1 MKEWNWKTMVELP
14 ADQARQEP
22 DASGVPESCP
32 CSCLRSMV
40 RVVDAVS
47 TEQAV
52 LEAQAAL
59 GDVTGKVLLSV
70 YRRAAAEDLLDL
82 VATGHDIGD
91 TLARIRVPVAAAS
104 MLAAVL
110 MDGVVRWATADEGD
124 VSMVGVAALRDRGQ
138 IIGLVVAEFARG
150 GSTGV
155 GKASAVCLRCVV
167 SVMSVVILRTMIDE
181 AQGNL
186 LTLARYRS
194 VAELSVQ
201 VTHDFNNMMQGVL
214 GNAALAKMDVPED
227 SPVAVSMAAI
237 EESATRA
244 SVLARKL
251 LNFAHDSAR
260 GGATC
265 DAVKAASDALD
276 LAGTLYLKGVTV
288 TKDLP
293 GHAVP
298 VRMTDNDLQ
307 NTLILLIK
315 SGVVRLRPVT
325 GAQLSIAGDPTSE
338 RAEVRLELDGVTQA
352 ISSED
357 GTKAELLASAAQAVA
372 TRSGASLGLASAPG
386 VISIVLTVAR
396 EVTQHSSSG
405 SGATAAPAQGIELR
419 GTRVVVVGKPSPLV
433 MLLGATGCTAQA
445 ALTWEDAA
453 QDVAHFAPSVALAII
468 SDNSDLDAAV
478 EGRRRLGLPVIV
490 ICQHGVGC
498 PADKASSVDGVL
510 GLPLD
515 LDDLRRILTR
525 VLH

>member
-1 MKEWNWKTMVELP
+1 
-14 ADQARQEP
+14 
-22 DASGVPESCP
+22 
-32 CSCLRSMV
+32 
-40 RVVDAVS
+40 
-47 TEQAV
+47 
-52 LEAQAAL
+52 
-59 GDVTGKVLLSV
+59 
-70 YRRAAAEDLLDL
+70 
-82 VATGHDIGD
+82 
-91 TLARIRVPVAAAS
+91 
-104 MLAAVL
+104 
-110 MDGVVRWATADEGD
+110 
-124 VSMVGVAALRDRGQ
+124 
-138 IIGLVVAEFARG
+138 
-150 GSTGV
+150 
-155 GKASAVCLRCVV
+155 
-167 SVMSVVILRTMIDE
+167 MSVVILRTTIDE

-214 GNAALAKMDVPED
+214 GNAALAKMDAPED
-227 SPVAVSMAAI
+227 SPIAMSLAAI

-265 DAVKAASDALD
+265 NAVKAASDALD

-298 VRMTDNDLQ
+298 VHMTDNDLH

-315 SGVVRLRPVT
+315 SGVLQLRPVT
-325 GAQLSIAGDPTSE
+325 DAQLTIAGDPTSE
-338 RAEVRLELDGVTQA
+338 RAEVRLELHGVAQA

-357 GTKAELLASAAQAVA
+357 GTEAKLLASAAQAAA
-372 TRSGASLGLASAPG
+372 TRSGASLDVTSGPG
-386 VISIVLTVAR
+386 VISIALTVAR
-396 EVTQHSSSG
+396 EVGQQSWST
-405 SGATAAPAQGIELR
+405 SGATAPAQGIDLR
-419 GTRVVVVGKPSPLV
+419 GTRVLVVGKPSPLV
-433 MLLGATGCTAQA
+433 MLLGATGCTAQT

-453 QDVAHFAPSVALAII
+453 QDVARSAPRVLLAVIGD
-468 SDNSDLDAAV
+468 SSDLDAAV
-478 EGRRRLGLPVIV
+478 EGRGRLGLPVIV

-515 LDDLRRILTR
+515 LDDLRRMLTR

>member
-1 MKEWNWKTMVELP
+1 MKDWSWTTMVELP
-14 ADQARQEP
+14 ADQAQQEP
-22 DASGVPESCP
+22 DASCVPGSCP

-40 RVVDAVS
+40 RVLDAVS

-70 YRRAAAEDLLDL
+70 YRRVAGENLLDL
-82 VATGHDIGD
+82 VATGHNPGD
-91 TLARIRVPVAAAS
+91 TLARIRVPVVAAS
-104 MLAAVL
+104 VLAAVL
-110 MDGVVRWATADEGD
+110 TDGVVRWATVDQGD
-124 VSMVGVAALRDRGQ
+124 VSAVGVAGLRDRGQ
-138 IIGLVVAEFARG
+138 IIGLVVSEFVRD
-150 GSTGV
+150 STGV
-155 GKASAVCLRCVV
+155 GKPSAICLRCVA
-167 SVMSVVILRTMIDE
+167 SVMSVIILRARVDE

-227 SPVAVSMAAI
+227 SPIALSMAAI

-251 LNFAHDSAR
+251 LNFARDSTK

-288 TKDLP
+288 IKDLP

-298 VRMTDNDLQ
+298 VRMIENDLQ
-307 NTLILLIK
+307 NDLVLLIK
-315 SGVVRLRPVT
+315 SGVLWLRPVT
-325 GAQLSIAGDPTSE
+325 GARLSIADDPTSE
-338 RAEVRLELDGVTQA
+338 HAEIRLELHGVTQA

-357 GTKAELLASAAQAVA
+357 GTEAKLLASAAQAVA
-372 TRSGASLGLASAPG
+372 TRSGALLDVTSAPG
-386 VISIVLTVAR
+386 VIIIVLTVAR
-396 EVTQHSSSG
+396 EVAQQASSDA
-405 SGATAAPAQGIELR
+405 GATPPAQGTDLR
-419 GTRVVVVGKPSPLV
+419 GTPVLVVGKPSPLV
-433 MLLGATGCTAQA
+433 MLLGTTGCTAQA
-445 ALTWEDAA
+445 VLTWEEAA
-453 QDVAHFAPSVALAII
+453 QDMAHFAPRVLLAVIGD
-468 SDNSDLDAAV
+468 SSDLDAAV

-490 ICQHGVGC
+490 ICQQGVGC
-498 PADKASSVDGVL
+498 PADKASSIDGVL

-515 LDDLRRILTR
+515 LDDLRRMLTR

>member
-1 MKEWNWKTMVELP
+1 MKEWSWKTMVELP
-14 ADQARQEP
+14 ADQTQQEP
-22 DASGVPESCP
+22 DASCVPGSRP

-40 RVVDAVS
+40 CVLDAVS

-70 YRRAAAEDLLDL
+70 YRRVETEDLLDL

-104 MLAAVL
+104 TLAAVL
-110 MDGVVRWATADEGD
+110 TDGAVHWATADEGD
-124 VSMVGVAALRDRGQ
+124 VSVVGVAALRDRGQ

-155 GKASAVCLRCVV
+155 GKPSAVCLRCVAA
-167 SVMSVVILRTMIDE
+167 VMSVVILRARIDE
-181 AQGNL
+181 AQGSL

-214 GNAALAKMDVPED
+214 GNAALAKMDIPED
-227 SPVAVSMAAI
+227 SPIIGSLAAI

-251 LNFAHDSAR
+251 LNFARDNSK

-265 DAVKAASDALD
+265 DAVKAALDALD

-288 TKDLP
+288 TKELP

-298 VRMTDNDLQ
+298 VRMTENDLQ
-307 NTLILLIK
+307 NALILLIK
-315 SGVVRLRPVT
+315 SSVLRLKPVT
-325 GAQLSIAGDPTSE
+325 GAQLSIAGDPTRE
-338 RAEVRLELDGVTQA
+338 RAEIRLELHGVTQA

-357 GTKAELLASAAQAVA
+357 GTEAELLASAAQAVA
-372 TRSGASLGLASAPG
+372 IGSGASLEVTSAPG
-386 VISIVLTVAR
+386 VISFVLTVAK
-396 EVTQHSSSG
+396 EVARQSSSD
-405 SGATAAPAQGIELR
+405 SGPTPPAQGMDLR
-419 GTRVVVVGKPSPLV
+419 GTRVLVVGKPSPLV

-445 ALTWEDAA
+445 VLTWEDAA
-453 QDVAHFAPSVALAII
+453 QDLAHFAPNIVLAVIGD
-468 SDNSDLDAAV
+468 SSDLDAAV
-478 EGRRRLGLPVIV
+478 EGRGRLGLPVIV

-498 PADKASSVDGVL
+498 PADKASSIDGVL

-515 LDDLRRILTR
+515 LDDLRRMFTR
-525 VLH
+525 VLR

>member
-1 MKEWNWKTMVELP
+1 MKEWSWKTMVELP
-14 ADQARQEP
+14 VDQARQEL
-22 DASGVPESCP
+22 DAPCIPGSCP

-40 RVVDAVS
+40 RVLDAVS

-70 YRRAAAEDLLDL
+70 YCKVPAEDVLDL
-82 VATGHDIGD
+82 VATGHDPGD
-91 TLARIRVPVAAAS
+91 TLARIRVPVVAAS
-104 MLAAVL
+104 MLAGVVT
-110 MDGVVRWATADEGD
+110 DGVVRWAMADEGK
-124 VSMVGVAALRDRGQ
+124 VSVVGVAPLHDRGQ
-138 IIGLVVAEFARG
+138 TSGLVVAEFARDG
-150 GSTGV
+150 TGV
-155 GKASAVCLRCVV
+155 GKPSAVCLRCVAAA
-167 SVMSVVILRTMIDE
+167 MSVVILRAKVDDV
-181 AQGNL
+181 QRSL
-186 LTLARYRS
+186 LSLARYRS

-214 GNAALAKMDVPED
+214 GNAALAKMDVPEN
-227 SPVAVSMAAI
+227 SPVTGSLAAI

-251 LNFAHDSAR
+251 LNFARDSAK

-288 TKDLP
+288 AKELP

-298 VRMTDNDLQ
+298 VRMTENDLQ
-307 NTLILLIK
+307 SALVLLIK
-315 SGVVRLRPVT
+315 SGVLRLRPVT
-325 GAQLSIAGDPTSE
+325 GAQLSIAGDPTRE
-338 RAEVRLELDGVTQA
+338 RAEIRLELHGVTQA

-357 GTKAELLASAAQAVA
+357 GTEAELLASAAQAVA
-372 TRSGASLGLASAPG
+372 ARSVASLDVTSAPG
-386 VISIVLTVAR
+386 IISVVLTVAR
-396 EVTQHSSSG
+396 EVAQQSSFDAD
-405 SGATAAPAQGIELR
+405 ATPPAQGMDLK
-419 GTRVVVVGKPSPLV
+419 GTPVLVVGKPSPLA

-453 QDVAHFAPSVALAII
+453 QDVVHFAPRVVLAVI
-468 SDNSDLDAAV
+468 DNSSELDAAV
-478 EGRRRLGLPVIV
+478 EGRGRLGLPVII
-490 ICQHGVGC
+490 ICRHGVGC

-515 LDDLRRILTR
+515 LDDLRRMLTR
-525 VLH
+525 VLR

>member
-1 MKEWNWKTMVELP
+1 MKDWSWTTMVGLP
-14 ADQARQEP
+14 ADQAQQEP
-22 DASGVPESCP
+22 DASGVPGNCP
-32 CSCLRSMV
+32 CLCLRSMV
-40 RVVDAVS
+40 RVLDAVS

-59 GDVTGKVLLSV
+59 GDVTGKGLLSV
-70 YRRAAAEDLLDL
+70 YRKVAAEDLLDL
-82 VATGHDIGD
+82 VATGHDPGD
-91 TLARIRVPVAAAS
+91 TLARIRVPVVEAS

-110 MDGVVRWATADEGD
+110 TDGVIRWATVDEGD
-124 VSMVGVAALRDRGQ
+124 VSAVGVAALRDRGQ
-138 IIGLVVAEFARG
+138 IIGLVVSEFAR

-155 GKASAVCLRCVV
+155 GKPSTVCLGCVA
-167 SVMSVVILRTMIDE
+167 SVMSVVILRARIDE

-227 SPVAVSMAAI
+227 SPVAVSMATIA
-237 EESATRA
+237 ESATRA

-251 LNFAHDSAR
+251 LNFARDSAKDR
-260 GGATC
+260 ATC

-288 TKDLP
+288 TKELP
-293 GHAVP
+293 GYAVP

-307 NTLILLIK
+307 NTVVLLIK
-315 SGVVRLRPVT
+315 SSVLRLRPVT
-325 GAQLSIAGDPTSE
+325 GARLSIVGEPTSE
-338 RAEVRLELDGVTQA
+338 RAEIRLELDGVTQA
-352 ISSED
+352 ISSKE
-357 GTKAELLASAAQAVA
+357 GTEAQLLASAAQVVA
-372 TRSGASLGLASAPG
+372 TRNAASLDVTSDLG
-386 VISIVLTVAR
+386 VISVVLTVAR
-396 EVTQHSSSG
+396 EVAQQASSG
-405 SGATAAPAQGIELR
+405 SDSTMPVQGMDLR
-419 GTRVVVVGKPSPLV
+419 GTRVLVVGKPSPLV

-445 ALTWEDAA
+445 ALTWEDAE
-453 QDVAHFAPSVALAII
+453 QDAARFAPRVVLAVIGD
-468 SDNSDLDAAV
+468 SSDLDAAV
-478 EGRRRLGLPVIV
+478 EGRGRLGLPVIL

-515 LDDLRRILTR
+515 LDDLRRMLSR